1 MRARARAAGWDV
13 LLENLAD
20 PSHLP
25 FSHNGLAGLRREKA
39 VPMPFTSISL
49 PNDGDG
55 AGTGAAG
62 GEERPPN
69 VFNHGRPVGLFRY
82 PTVSGEGSLALVA
95 VNAPCS
101 VSYFSRLSSITIS
114 SEDLTL
120 RKLGGGRAW
129 AKSYYMPVTCDRMIV
144 ALRAWID
151 KVGGPK
157 WDDRADPPAQRLT
170 RRQINDR
177 WGQHSRECTAC
188 QAAVANLRRQ
198 AAAFAGAAAA
208 LVAALAG
215 AAASAG
221 LPRLLSGGAPAA
233 LGAGALAGAAIA
245 AAAALR
251 AWRMLAQFEYVE
263 YFAAD
268 NN

>member
-1 MRARARAAGWDV
+1 
-13 LLENLAD
+13 
-20 PSHLP
+20 
-25 FSHNGLAGLRREKA
+25 
-39 VPMPFTSISL
+39 
-49 PNDGDG
+49 
-55 AGTGAAG
+55 
-62 GEERPPN
+62 
-69 VFNHGRPVGLFRY
+69 
-82 PTVSGEGSLALVA
+82 
-95 VNAPCS
+95 
-101 VSYFSRLSSITIS
+101 
-114 SEDLTL
+114 
-120 RKLGGGRAW
+120 
-129 AKSYYMPVTCDRMIV
+129 MIV
-144 ALRAWID
+144 AREYRDTLPLDTWRLLAPARLIKGITFATPVTLHLAPLCLANAALAPLPQPCSSLRSHHACLPAVRAWID